1 MSDAARPISMATAHR
16 IWSAWREIEVAKK
29 LLHDIDE
36 ALKSGSDPTPLDGF
50 GRRSRYYTLGV
61 PMNES
66 SHRLLDVSPQLAS
79 VMIQAHIADKETELA
94 EATHAACLDMA
105 P

>member
-1 MSDAARPISMATAHR
+1 MSGAARPISMATAHR
-16 IWSAWREIEVAKK
+16 IWSAWREIEVAQK

-50 GRRSRYYTLGV
+50 GRRSRYTLGV
-61 PMNES
+61 PISES

-79 VMIQAHIADKETELA
+79 VMIQAHIANKETELA